1 MTAFPGSESFSP
13 IEGPCSDDGKQDN
26 KQTCKRQGSKKSSAG
41 QLPENNGNKEEGNA
55 YGHMEWSGMASLI
68 R

>member
-1 MTAFPGSESFSP
+1 MTAFPVSESHSP
-13 IEGPCSDDGKQDN
+13 VEGPCFDDGKQDN
-26 KQTCKRQGSKKSSAG
+26 KQTFKSQGSKKSSAG
-41 QLPENNGNKEEGNA
+41 QLPKTNGTKEEGSA